1 MCVCVRGGV
10 VGVCLVLLVFFF
22 KLECC
27 ASLTEYISPVT

>member
-22 KLECC
+22 LNL
-27 ASLTEYISPVT
+27 SVVHL